1 MTRQSS
7 ASYAV
12 ALTLVAATAWP
23 QPQDALPRRGAVGIQ
38 LGGDDAEAVVAT
50 VVPDGSAAADAG
62 MLVGD
67 VLAALDGTP
76 ITSTAQVQSI
86 IGRHR
91 AGDALVIDVKRGGEA
106 RRLVA
111 TLKSFPYETLPST
124 AFEYGHVTLADRVRL
139 RTIVSRPVPA
149 GAPAPALLVLQGGG
163 CSSIDNPYAGN
174 KGPNAVIYAVA
185 LHGFVTMRVDKP
197 GAGESEG
204 PPCAETGFREELAGY
219 EAALRALL
227 SDPGV
232 DRKRVYV
239 LGLSLGGFFAPLLAR
254 DARVA
259 GIVTYGTI
267 GFSPSPYPGRSER
280 FFREI
285 AEVDV
290 LAAWAAVDSRVLVL
304 HGAFDDRTTAS
315 DNRNIA
321 ATVNAAH
328 AGYAEYRELAGLD
341 HCGTK
346 QATPEAGKDNCGG
359 GEETT
364 DLRDTVLEFIGAAD
378 DPRAS
383 SRLPGSPRAPER
395 SSAVSRA
402 AASRDRARPRQARRP
417 RSRSR
422 G

>member
-1 MTRQSS
+1 MTRPTFRI
-7 ASYAV
+7 ASYAAV
-12 ALTLVAATAWP
+12 LAIVAATAWA
-23 QPQDALPRRGAVGIQ
+23 QTEDVLPRRAAVGIQ
-38 LGGDDAEAVVAT
+38 LGVGNAGAIVAT
-50 VVPDGSAAADAG
+50 VVPDGSAAAAAG

-91 AGDALVIDVKRGGEA
+91 AGDALMIDIKRGGEA

-111 TLKSFPYETLPST
+111 TLKSFPYETLPNT

-149 GAPAPALLVLQGGG
+149 RAPAPALLFLQGGG
-163 CSSIDNPYAGN
+163 CSSIDNPFAGN
-174 KGPNAVIYAVA
+174 RGPNALLYAVA

-204 PPCAETGFREELAGY
+204 PPCAEIGFREELSGY

-227 SDPGV
+227 SDPTV
-232 DRKRVYV
+232 DRERLY
-239 LGLSLGGFFAPLLAR
+239 LFGDSLGGFFAPLLAR
-254 DARVA
+254 DARLA

-285 AEVDV
+285 AEVDI
-290 LAAWAAVDSRVLVL
+290 LAAWAAVDARVLVL
-304 HGAFDDRTTAS
+304 HGAFDDRTTAI

-328 AGYAEYRELAGLD
+328 PGRAEYRELAGLD

-346 QATPEAGKDNCGG
+346 QARPEAGKDNCGG

-364 DLRDTVLEFIGAAD
+364 DLRDAILQFIGA
-378 DPRAS
+378 
-383 SRLPGSPRAPER
+383 G
-395 SSAVSRA
+395 
-402 AASRDRARPRQARRP
+402 
-417 RSRSR
+417 
-422 G
+422 